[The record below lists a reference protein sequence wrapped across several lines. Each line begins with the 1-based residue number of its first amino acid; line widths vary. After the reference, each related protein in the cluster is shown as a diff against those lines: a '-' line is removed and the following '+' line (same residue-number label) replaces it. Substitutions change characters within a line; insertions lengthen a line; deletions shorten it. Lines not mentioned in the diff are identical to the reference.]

1 MKIFPAIDIKDKK
14 CVRLVKGDFDN
25 KTVYEMSPVDQAGKY
40 KDHGFKNLHIV
51 DLDGALTGE
60 TVNLDII
67 QEIVRKFDILIEV
80 GGGIR
85 TIDGIEKYGA
95 PKIIA
100 NAPRAFID
108 LNRSTDELD
117 PALISGIKNS
127 IRNPRVSS
135 GLAVIPRVVSHGKEI
150 YRVKLSFEQAQS
162 RIKYYWKPYHTDLSN
177 LLQRSQSVFGQ
188 SLLIDIHSMPHEAVS
203 TQSSFIKPPEIVVG
217 DRFGMSSDPEFTNL
231 VISILKQHG
240 FRVAKNTP
248 FAGAFITKHHGK
260 IKERIHAIQ
269 LEIDRSLYMNEE
281 QVSPNSGFETLKLR
295 LFPALIQISSLI
307 CKSEK
312 IAAE

>member
-1 MKIFPAIDIKDKK
+1 MNSGFADIRQHSI
-14 CVRLVKGDFDN
+14 V
-25 KTVYEMSPVDQAGKY
+25 EPVSLTSGVVFALPHSGRDYGVSFLNQSILDQLSIRSSEDA
-40 KDHGFKNLHIV
+40 F
-51 DLDGALTGE
+51 LDQL
-60 TVNLDII
+60 
-67 QEIVRKFDILIEV
+67 
-80 GGGIR
+80 
-85 TIDGIEKYGA
+85 IDGIEKYGA

-117 PALISGIKNS
+117 PALISGIENN
-127 IRNPRVSS
+127 IRNPRISS
-135 GLAVIPRVVSHGKEI
+135 GLGVIPRVVSHGKEI
-150 YRVKLSFEQAQS
+150 YRGKLSFEQAQS

-231 VISILKQHG
+231 VISILKQHE

-248 FAGAFITKHHGK
+248 FAGAFITQHHGK
-260 IKERIHAIQ
+260 VKKRIHALQ
-269 LEIDRSLYMNEE
+269 LEIDRSLYMDEE
-281 QVSPNSGFETLKLR
+281 KISPNSDFEELKTR

>member
-1 MKIFPAIDIKDKK
+1 M
-14 CVRLVKGDFDN
+14 N
-25 KTVYEMSPVDQAGKY
+25 TVYTDIRQHSIVEPASLKSGVVFALPHSGRDYGVSFLNQSILNQRSIRSSEDAFLDQ
-40 KDHGFKNLHIV
+40 L
-51 DLDGALTGE
+51 
-60 TVNLDII
+60 
-67 QEIVRKFDILIEV
+67 
-80 GGGIR
+80 
-85 TIDGIEKYGA
+85 IDGIEKYGA

-108 LNRSTDELD
+108 LNRSIDELD

-135 GLAVIPRVVSHGKEI
+135 GLGVIPRVVAHGKEI
-150 YRVKLSFEQAQS
+150 YRGKISFEQAQS
-162 RIKYYWKPYHTDLSN
+162 RIAYYWKPYHKDLSD
-177 LLQRSQSVFGQ
+177 LLKRAQSIYGQ
-188 SLLIDIHSMPHEAVS
+188 SLLIDMHSMPHEAVS
-203 TQSSFIKPPEIVVG
+203 TQSSFIKAPEIVVG

>member
-1 MKIFPAIDIKDKK
+1 MNSGFADIRQHSI
-14 CVRLVKGDFDN
+14 V
-25 KTVYEMSPVDQAGKY
+25 EPVSLTSGVVFALPHSGRDYGVSFLNQSILDQLSIRSSEDA
-40 KDHGFKNLHIV
+40 F
-51 DLDGALTGE
+51 LDQL
-60 TVNLDII
+60 
-67 QEIVRKFDILIEV
+67 
-80 GGGIR
+80 
-85 TIDGIEKYGA
+85 IDGIEKYGA

-117 PALISGIKNS
+117 PALISGIKNN
-127 IRNPRVSS
+127 IKNPRISS
-135 GLAVIPRVVSHGKEI
+135 GLGVIPRVVSHGKEI
-150 YRVKLSFEQAQS
+150 YRGKLSFEQAQS

-231 VISILKQHG
+231 VISILKQHE

-260 IKERIHAIQ
+260 VKKRIHALQ
-269 LEIDRSLYMNEE
+269 LEIDRSLYMDEE
-281 QVSPNSGFETLKLR
+281 KISPNSEFEELKTR

>member
-1 MKIFPAIDIKDKK
+1 MNSGFADIRQHSI
-14 CVRLVKGDFDN
+14 V
-25 KTVYEMSPVDQAGKY
+25 EPVSLTSGVVFALPHSGRDYGVSFLNQSILDQLSIRSSEDA
-40 KDHGFKNLHIV
+40 F
-51 DLDGALTGE
+51 LDQL
-60 TVNLDII
+60 
-67 QEIVRKFDILIEV
+67 
-80 GGGIR
+80 
-85 TIDGIEKYGA
+85 IDGIEKYGA

-117 PALISGIKNS
+117 PALISGIKNN
-127 IRNPRVSS
+127 IKNPRISS
-135 GLAVIPRVVSHGKEI
+135 GLGVIPRVVSHGKEI
-150 YRVKLSFEQAQS
+150 YRGKLSFEQAQS

-231 VISILKQHG
+231 VISILKQHD

-260 IKERIHAIQ
+260 VKKRIHALQ
-269 LEIDRSLYMNEE
+269 LEIDRSLYMDEE
-281 QVSPNSGFETLKLR
+281 KILPNSEFEELKTR
-295 LFPALIQISSLI
+295 LLPALIQISSLI

>member
-1 MKIFPAIDIKDKK
+1 MNSGFADIRQHSI
-14 CVRLVKGDFDN
+14 V
-25 KTVYEMSPVDQAGKY
+25 EPVSLTSGVVFALPHSGRDYGVSFLNQSILDQLSIRSSEDA
-40 KDHGFKNLHIV
+40 F
-51 DLDGALTGE
+51 LDQL
-60 TVNLDII
+60 
-67 QEIVRKFDILIEV
+67 
-80 GGGIR
+80 
-85 TIDGIEKYGA
+85 IDGIEKYGA

-117 PALISGIKNS
+117 PALISGIKNN
-127 IRNPRVSS
+127 IKNPRISS
-135 GLAVIPRVVSHGKEI
+135 GLGVIPRVVSHGKEI
-150 YRVKLSFEQAQS
+150 YRGKLSFEQAQS

-203 TQSSFIKPPEIVVG
+203 TQSSFTKPPEIVVG

-231 VISILKQHG
+231 VISILKQHE
-240 FRVAKNTP
+240 FKVAKNTP

-260 IKERIHAIQ
+260 VKKRIHALQ
-269 LEIDRSLYMNEE
+269 LEIDRSLYMDEE
-281 QVSPNSGFETLKLR
+281 KISPNSEFEELKTR

>member
-1 MKIFPAIDIKDKK
+1 MNSAFADIRQHSI
-14 CVRLVKGDFDN
+14 V
-25 KTVYEMSPVDQAGKY
+25 EPVSLTSGVVFALPHSGRDYGVSFLNQSILDQISIRSSEDAFL
-40 KDHGFKNLHIV
+40 DQLIV
-51 DLDGALTGE
+51 
-60 TVNLDII
+60 
-67 QEIVRKFDILIEV
+67 
-80 GGGIR
+80 
-85 TIDGIEKYGA
+85 GIEKYGS

-117 PALISGIKNS
+117 PALISGIKDNT
-127 IRNPRVSS
+127 RNPRISS
-135 GLAVIPRVVSHGKEI
+135 GLGVIPRVVSHGKEI
-150 YRVKLSFEQAQS
+150 YRGKLSFEQAQS
-162 RIKYYWKPYHTDLSN
+162 RIKNYWKPYHTDLSN

-203 TQSSFIKPPEIVVG
+203 TQSPFIKAPEIVVG

-231 VISILKQHG
+231 VISILKQHE

-248 FAGAFITKHHGK
+248 FAGAFITQHHGK
-260 IKERIHAIQ
+260 VKKRIHALQ
-269 LEIDRSLYMNEE
+269 LEIDRSLYMDEE
-281 QVSPNSGFETLKLR
+281 KISPNSEFEELKTR

-307 CKSEK
+307 CKSDK

>member
-1 MKIFPAIDIKDKK
+1 M
-14 CVRLVKGDFDN
+14 N
-25 KTVYEMSPVDQAGKY
+25 TVYTDIRQHSIVEPASLKSGVVFALPHSGRDYGVSFLNQSILNQRSIRSSEDAFLDQ
-40 KDHGFKNLHIV
+40 L
-51 DLDGALTGE
+51 
-60 TVNLDII
+60 
-67 QEIVRKFDILIEV
+67 
-80 GGGIR
+80 
-85 TIDGIEKYGA
+85 IDGIEKYGA

-135 GLAVIPRVVSHGKEI
+135 GLGVIPRVVAHGKEI
-150 YRVKLSFEQAQS
+150 YRGKISFEQAQS
-162 RIKYYWKPYHTDLSN
+162 RIAYYWKPYHKDLSD
-177 LLQRSQSVFGQ
+177 LLKRAQSIYGQ
-188 SLLIDIHSMPHEAVS
+188 SLLIDLHSMPHEAVS
-203 TQSSFIKPPEIVVG
+203 TQSSFIKAPEIVVG
-217 DRFGMSSDPEFTNL
+217 DRFGMSSDSEFTNL

-281 QVSPNSGFETLKLR
+281 QVSPNSGFKALKLR

-307 CKSEK
+307 CKSDK

>member
-1 MKIFPAIDIKDKK
+1 MNSAFADIRQHSI
-14 CVRLVKGDFDN
+14 V
-25 KTVYEMSPVDQAGKY
+25 EPVSLTSGVVFALPHSGRDYGVSFLNQSVLDQLSIRSSEDA
-40 KDHGFKNLHIV
+40 F
-51 DLDGALTGE
+51 LDQL
-60 TVNLDII
+60 
-67 QEIVRKFDILIEV
+67 
-80 GGGIR
+80 
-85 TIDGIEKYGA
+85 IDGIEKYGA

-117 PALISGIKNS
+117 PALISGIKNN
-127 IRNPRVSS
+127 IKNPRISS
-135 GLAVIPRVVSHGKEI
+135 GLGVIPRVVSHGKEI
-150 YRVKLSFEQAQS
+150 YRGKLSFEQAQS

-231 VISILKQHG
+231 VISILKQHD

-260 IKERIHAIQ
+260 VKKRIHALQ
-269 LEIDRSLYMNEE
+269 LEIDRSLYMDEE
-281 QVSPNSGFETLKLR
+281 KISPNSEFEELKTR

>member
-1 MKIFPAIDIKDKK
+1 MNSGFADIRQHSI
-14 CVRLVKGDFDN
+14 V
-25 KTVYEMSPVDQAGKY
+25 EPVSLTSGVVFALPHSGRDYGVSFLNQSILDQLSIRSSEDAFL
-40 KDHGFKNLHIV
+40 DQLIV
-51 DLDGALTGE
+51 
-60 TVNLDII
+60 
-67 QEIVRKFDILIEV
+67 
-80 GGGIR
+80 
-85 TIDGIEKYGA
+85 GIEKYGS

-117 PALISGIKNS
+117 PALISGIKDNT
-127 IRNPRVSS
+127 RNPRISS
-135 GLAVIPRVVSHGKEI
+135 GLGVIPRVVSHGKEI
-150 YRVKLSFEQAQS
+150 YRGKLSFEQAQS

-231 VISILKQHG
+231 VISILKQHD

-260 IKERIHAIQ
+260 VKKRIHALQ
-269 LEIDRSLYMNEE
+269 LEIDRSLYMDEE
-281 QVSPNSGFETLKLR
+281 KISPNSEFEELKTR

>member
-1 MKIFPAIDIKDKK
+1 MNSAFADIRQHSI
-14 CVRLVKGDFDN
+14 V
-25 KTVYEMSPVDQAGKY
+25 EPVSLTSGVVFALPHSGRDYGVSFLNQSILDQLSIRSSEDA
-40 KDHGFKNLHIV
+40 F
-51 DLDGALTGE
+51 LDQL
-60 TVNLDII
+60 
-67 QEIVRKFDILIEV
+67 
-80 GGGIR
+80 
-85 TIDGIEKYGA
+85 IDGIEKYGA

-117 PALISGIKNS
+117 PALISGIKNN
-127 IRNPRVSS
+127 IKNPRISS
-135 GLAVIPRVVSHGKEI
+135 GLGVIPRVVSHGKEI
-150 YRVKLSFEQAQS
+150 YRGKLSFEQAQS

-231 VISILKQHG
+231 VISILKQHE
-240 FRVAKNTP
+240 FKVAKNTP

-260 IKERIHAIQ
+260 VKKRIHALQ
-269 LEIDRSLYMNEE
+269 LEIDRSLYMDEE
-281 QVSPNSGFETLKLR
+281 KISPNSEFEKLKTR

>member
-1 MKIFPAIDIKDKK
+1 MNSGFADIRQHSI
-14 CVRLVKGDFDN
+14 V
-25 KTVYEMSPVDQAGKY
+25 EPVSLTSGVVFALPHSGRDYGVSFLNQSILDQLSIRSSEDA
-40 KDHGFKNLHIV
+40 F
-51 DLDGALTGE
+51 LDQL
-60 TVNLDII
+60 
-67 QEIVRKFDILIEV
+67 
-80 GGGIR
+80 
-85 TIDGIEKYGA
+85 IDGIEKYGA

-117 PALISGIKNS
+117 PALISGIKNN
-127 IRNPRVSS
+127 IKNPRISS
-135 GLAVIPRVVSHGKEI
+135 GLGVIPRVVSHGKEI
-150 YRVKLSFEQAQS
+150 YRGKLSFEQAQS

-203 TQSSFIKPPEIVVG
+203 MQSSFIKPPEIVVG

-231 VISILKQHG
+231 VISILKQHD

-260 IKERIHAIQ
+260 VKKRIHALQ
-269 LEIDRSLYMNEE
+269 LEIDRSLYMDEE
-281 QVSPNSGFETLKLR
+281 KISPNSDFEELKTR

>member
-1 MKIFPAIDIKDKK
+1 MNSGFADIRQHSI
-14 CVRLVKGDFDN
+14 V
-25 KTVYEMSPVDQAGKY
+25 EPVSLTSGVVFALPHSGRDYGVSFLNQSILDQLSIRSSEDA
-40 KDHGFKNLHIV
+40 F
-51 DLDGALTGE
+51 LDQL
-60 TVNLDII
+60 
-67 QEIVRKFDILIEV
+67 
-80 GGGIR
+80 
-85 TIDGIEKYGA
+85 IDGIEKYGA

-117 PALISGIKNS
+117 PALISGIENN
-127 IRNPRVSS
+127 IRNPRISS
-135 GLAVIPRVVSHGKEI
+135 GLGVIPRVVSHGKEI
-150 YRVKLSFEQAQS
+150 YRGKLSFEQAQS

-203 TQSSFIKPPEIVVG
+203 MQSSFIKPPEIVVG

-231 VISILKQHG
+231 VISILKQHE

-260 IKERIHAIQ
+260 VKKRIHALQ
-269 LEIDRSLYMNEE
+269 LEIDRSLYMDEE
-281 QVSPNSGFETLKLR
+281 KISPNSEFEKLKTR

>member
-1 MKIFPAIDIKDKK
+1 MNSGFADIRQHSI
-14 CVRLVKGDFDN
+14 V
-25 KTVYEMSPVDQAGKY
+25 EPVSLTSGVVFALPHSGRDYGVSFLNQSILDQLSIRSSEDA
-40 KDHGFKNLHIV
+40 F
-51 DLDGALTGE
+51 LDQL
-60 TVNLDII
+60 
-67 QEIVRKFDILIEV
+67 
-80 GGGIR
+80 
-85 TIDGIEKYGA
+85 IDGIEKYGA

-117 PALISGIKNS
+117 PALISGIKDNT
-127 IRNPRVSS
+127 RNPRISS
-135 GLAVIPRVVSHGKEI
+135 GLGVIPRVVSHGKEI
-150 YRVKLSFEQAQS
+150 YRGKLSFEQAQS
-162 RIKYYWKPYHTDLSN
+162 RIKNYWKPYHTDLSN

-231 VISILKQHG
+231 VISILKQHE

-260 IKERIHAIQ
+260 VKKRIHALQ
-269 LEIDRSLYMNEE
+269 LEIDRSLYMDEE
-281 QVSPNSGFETLKLR
+281 KISPNSEFEELKTR

>member
-1 MKIFPAIDIKDKK
+1 MNSGFADIRQHSI
-14 CVRLVKGDFDN
+14 V
-25 KTVYEMSPVDQAGKY
+25 EPVSLTSGVVFALPHSGRDYGVSFLNQSILDQLSIRSSEDA
-40 KDHGFKNLHIV
+40 F
-51 DLDGALTGE
+51 LDQL
-60 TVNLDII
+60 
-67 QEIVRKFDILIEV
+67 
-80 GGGIR
+80 
-85 TIDGIEKYGA
+85 IDGIEKYGA

-117 PALISGIKNS
+117 PALISGIKNN
-127 IRNPRVSS
+127 IKNPRISS
-135 GLAVIPRVVSHGKEI
+135 GLGVIPRVVSHGKEI
-150 YRVKLSFEQAQS
+150 YRGKLSFEQAQS

-188 SLLIDIHSMPHEAVS
+188 SLLLDIHSMPHEAVS

-231 VISILKQHG
+231 VISILKQHE

-260 IKERIHAIQ
+260 VKKRIHALQ
-269 LEIDRSLYMNEE
+269 LEIDRSLYMDEE
-281 QVSPNSGFETLKLR
+281 KISPNSEFEELKTR

>member
-1 MKIFPAIDIKDKK
+1 MNSGFADIRQHSI
-14 CVRLVKGDFDN
+14 V
-25 KTVYEMSPVDQAGKY
+25 EPVSLTSGVVFALPHSGRDYGVSFLNQSILDQLSIRSSEDA
-40 KDHGFKNLHIV
+40 F
-51 DLDGALTGE
+51 LDQL
-60 TVNLDII
+60 
-67 QEIVRKFDILIEV
+67 
-80 GGGIR
+80 
-85 TIDGIEKYGA
+85 IDGIEKYGA

-117 PALISGIKNS
+117 PALISGIKNN
-127 IRNPRVSS
+127 IKNPRISS
-135 GLAVIPRVVSHGKEI
+135 GLGVIPRVVSHGKEI
-150 YRVKLSFEQAQS
+150 YRGKLSFEQAQS

-217 DRFGMSSDPEFTNL
+217 DRFGMSSDSEFTNL

-281 QVSPNSGFETLKLR
+281 QVSPNSGFKALKLR
-295 LFPALIQISSLI
+295 LFPALIQFSSLI

>member
-1 MKIFPAIDIKDKK
+1 MNSGFADIRQHSI
-14 CVRLVKGDFDN
+14 V
-25 KTVYEMSPVDQAGKY
+25 EPVSLTSGVVFALPHSGRDYGVSFLNQSILDQLSIRSSEDA
-40 KDHGFKNLHIV
+40 F
-51 DLDGALTGE
+51 LDQL
-60 TVNLDII
+60 
-67 QEIVRKFDILIEV
+67 
-80 GGGIR
+80 
-85 TIDGIEKYGA
+85 IDGIEKYGA

-117 PALISGIKNS
+117 PALISGIKNN
-127 IRNPRVSS
+127 IKNPRISS
-135 GLAVIPRVVSHGKEI
+135 GLGVIPRVVSHGKEI
-150 YRVKLSFEQAQS
+150 YRGKLSFEQAQS

-203 TQSSFIKPPEIVVG
+203 MQSSFIKPPEIVVG

-231 VISILKQHG
+231 VISILKQHE

-260 IKERIHAIQ
+260 VKKRIHALQ
-269 LEIDRSLYMNEE
+269 LEIDRSLYMDEE
-281 QVSPNSGFETLKLR
+281 KISPNSEFEELKTR
-295 LFPALIQISSLI
+295 LLPALIQISSLI
-307 CKSEK
+307 CK
-312 IAAE
+312 

>member
-1 MKIFPAIDIKDKK
+1 MNSAFADIRQHSI
-14 CVRLVKGDFDN
+14 V
-25 KTVYEMSPVDQAGKY
+25 EPVSLTSGVVFALPHSGRDYGVSFLNQSILDQLSIRSSEDAFL
-40 KDHGFKNLHIV
+40 DQLIV
-51 DLDGALTGE
+51 
-60 TVNLDII
+60 
-67 QEIVRKFDILIEV
+67 
-80 GGGIR
+80 
-85 TIDGIEKYGA
+85 GIEKYGS

-117 PALISGIKNS
+117 PALISGIKDNT
-127 IRNPRVSS
+127 RNPRISS
-135 GLAVIPRVVSHGKEI
+135 GLGVIPRVVSHGKEI
-150 YRVKLSFEQAQS
+150 YRGKLSFEQAQS
-162 RIKYYWKPYHTDLSN
+162 RIKNYWKPYHTDLSN

-203 TQSSFIKPPEIVVG
+203 TQSPFIKAPEIVVG

-231 VISILKQHG
+231 VISILKQHE

-248 FAGAFITKHHGK
+248 FAGAFITQHHGK
-260 IKERIHAIQ
+260 VKKRIHALQ
-269 LEIDRSLYMNEE
+269 LEIDRSLYMDEE
-281 QVSPNSGFETLKLR
+281 KISPNSEFEELKTR

-307 CKSEK
+307 CKSDK

>member
-1 MKIFPAIDIKDKK
+1 MNSAFADIRQHSI
-14 CVRLVKGDFDN
+14 V
-25 KTVYEMSPVDQAGKY
+25 EPVSLTSGVVFALPHSGRDYGVSFLNQSILDQLSIRSSEDA
-40 KDHGFKNLHIV
+40 F
-51 DLDGALTGE
+51 LDQL
-60 TVNLDII
+60 
-67 QEIVRKFDILIEV
+67 
-80 GGGIR
+80 
-85 TIDGIEKYGA
+85 IDGIEKYGA

-117 PALISGIKNS
+117 PALISGIKNN
-127 IRNPRVSS
+127 IKNPRISS
-135 GLAVIPRVVSHGKEI
+135 GLGVIPRVVSHGKEI
-150 YRVKLSFEQAQS
+150 YRGKLSFEQAQS

-231 VISILKQHG
+231 VISILKQHE

-260 IKERIHAIQ
+260 VKKRIHALQ
-269 LEIDRSLYMNEE
+269 LEIDRSLYMDEE
-281 QVSPNSGFETLKLR
+281 KISPNSEFEELKTR

>member
-1 MKIFPAIDIKDKK
+1 MNSGFADIRQHSI
-14 CVRLVKGDFDN
+14 V
-25 KTVYEMSPVDQAGKY
+25 EPVSLTSGVVFALPHSGRDYGVSFLNQSILDQLSIRSSEDA
-40 KDHGFKNLHIV
+40 F
-51 DLDGALTGE
+51 LDQL
-60 TVNLDII
+60 
-67 QEIVRKFDILIEV
+67 
-80 GGGIR
+80 
-85 TIDGIEKYGA
+85 IDGIEKYGA

-117 PALISGIKNS
+117 PALISGIKNN
-127 IRNPRVSS
+127 IKNPRISS
-135 GLAVIPRVVSHGKEI
+135 GLGVIPRVVSHGKEI
-150 YRVKLSFEQAQS
+150 YRGKLSFEQAQS

-203 TQSSFIKPPEIVVG
+203 MQSSFIKPPEIVVG

-231 VISILKQHG
+231 VISILKQHE
-240 FRVAKNTP
+240 FKVAKNTP

-260 IKERIHAIQ
+260 VKKRIHALQ
-269 LEIDRSLYMNEE
+269 LEIDRSLYMDEE
-281 QVSPNSGFETLKLR
+281 KISPNSEFEELKTR

>member
-1 MKIFPAIDIKDKK
+1 MNSAFADIRQHSI
-14 CVRLVKGDFDN
+14 V
-25 KTVYEMSPVDQAGKY
+25 EPVSLTSGVVFALPHSGRDYGVSFLNQSILDQLSIRSSEDA
-40 KDHGFKNLHIV
+40 F
-51 DLDGALTGE
+51 LDQL
-60 TVNLDII
+60 
-67 QEIVRKFDILIEV
+67 
-80 GGGIR
+80 
-85 TIDGIEKYGA
+85 IDGIEKYGA

-117 PALISGIKNS
+117 PALISGIKNN
-127 IRNPRVSS
+127 IKNPRISS
-135 GLAVIPRVVSHGKEI
+135 GLGVIPRVVSHGKEI
-150 YRVKLSFEQAQS
+150 YRGKLSFEQAQS

-203 TQSSFIKPPEIVVG
+203 MQSSFIKPPEIVVG

-231 VISILKQHG
+231 VISILKQHE
-240 FRVAKNTP
+240 FKVAKNTP

-260 IKERIHAIQ
+260 VKKRIHALQ
-269 LEIDRSLYMNEE
+269 LEIDRSLYMDEE
-281 QVSPNSGFETLKLR
+281 KISPNSDFEELKTR
-295 LFPALIQISSLI
+295 FFPALIQISSLI

>member
-1 MKIFPAIDIKDKK
+1 MNSGFADIRQHSI
-14 CVRLVKGDFDN
+14 V
-25 KTVYEMSPVDQAGKY
+25 EPVSLTSGVVFALPHSGRDYGVSFLNQSILDQLSIRSSEDA
-40 KDHGFKNLHIV
+40 F
-51 DLDGALTGE
+51 LDQL
-60 TVNLDII
+60 
-67 QEIVRKFDILIEV
+67 
-80 GGGIR
+80 
-85 TIDGIEKYGA
+85 IDGIEKYGA

-117 PALISGIKNS
+117 PALISGIKNN
-127 IRNPRVSS
+127 IKNPRISS
-135 GLAVIPRVVSHGKEI
+135 GLGVIPRVVSHGKEI
-150 YRVKLSFEQAQS
+150 YRGKLSFEQAQS

-203 TQSSFIKPPEIVVG
+203 TRSSFIKPPEIVVG

-231 VISILKQHG
+231 VISILKQHE

-260 IKERIHAIQ
+260 VKKRIHALQ
-269 LEIDRSLYMNEE
+269 LEIDRLLYMDEE
-281 QVSPNSGFETLKLR
+281 KISPNSEFEELKTR